1 MTNTWEEAMNRG
13 VQFTSQ
19 TRCAT
24 LDIIHLRSLAQP
36 HLIEGTVTHA
46 TLSVWLDQ
54 VC

>member
-1 MTNTWEEAMNRG
+1 
-13 VQFTSQ
+13 
-19 TRCAT
+19 
-24 LDIIHLRSLAQP
+24 LRSLAQP